1 MRPLDKLI
9 LRGNQPENAS
19 EDSTSPAA
27 PLGGTHAQAMQR
39 LQIGLAGL
47 GAMVLMIGLA
57 NVIMDRAQQTEADAV
72 PQAAATVAAEPVA
85 PPQNDPLAEAG
96 VVPDLP
102 ADPNPTPTRE
112 PAILPEQGNA
122 PETQP

>member
-1 MRPLDKLI
+1 MQPLEQLR
-9 LRGNQPENAS
+9 LRGDQPDTADDGS
-19 EDSTSPAA
+19 APPAA
-27 PLGGTHAQAMQR
+27 PLGGTHAQAVQR

-57 NVIMDRAQQTEADAV
+57 NVIMDRAQQTEADSV
-72 PQAAATVAAEPVA
+72 PQAAATVSPEPIA

-102 ADPNPTPTRE
+102 ADPNPAATRE